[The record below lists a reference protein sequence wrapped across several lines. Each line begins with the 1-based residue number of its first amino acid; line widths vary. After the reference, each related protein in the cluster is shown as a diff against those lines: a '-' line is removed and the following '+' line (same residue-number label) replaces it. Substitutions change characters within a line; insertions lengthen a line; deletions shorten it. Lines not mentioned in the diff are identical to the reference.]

1 MMLNVIS
8 CKHNQKKGTQTI
20 KKKKGTRNTNVK
32 DVFSAVYITQNINLK
47 S

>member
-20 KKKKGTRNTNVK
+20 KKKKGTRNTMSK
-32 DVFSAVYITQNINLK
+32 MFFQLYI
-47 S
+47 